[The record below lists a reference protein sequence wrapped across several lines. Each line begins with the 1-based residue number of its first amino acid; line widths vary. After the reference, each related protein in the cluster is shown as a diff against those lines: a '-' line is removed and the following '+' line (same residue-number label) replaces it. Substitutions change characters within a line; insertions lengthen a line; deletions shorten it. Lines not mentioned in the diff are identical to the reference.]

1 MSNVKPV
8 AKKTVKIKES
18 DLVDLIDNIV
28 AEAVAIKKQEWIKEE
43 SKKNQNKTAILERKI
58 ADLEVKFKTLTE
70 GKK

>member
-28 AEAVAIKKQEWIKEE
+28 AEAVALKKQEWINEQ
-43 SKKNQNKTAILERKI
+43 SKNNVNKTALLERKI
-58 ADLEVKFKTLTE
+58 ATLEAKFKTLTE

>member
-28 AEAVAIKKQEWIKEE
+28 NEAVAVKKQEWINEQTKKNNDKTAVLE
-43 SKKNQNKTAILERKI
+43 SKIKALE
-58 ADLEVKFKTLTE
+58 AKFQRLTE

>member
-28 AEAVAIKKQEWIKEE
+28 AEAVALKKQEWINEQ
-43 SKKNQNKTAILERKI
+43 SKNNLNKTALLERKI
-58 ADLEVKFKTLTE
+58 AALETKFKTLTE
-70 GKK
+70 NKK

>member
-28 AEAVAIKKQEWIKEE
+28 AEAVAIKKEEWINEE